1 MKTNTKPSAT
11 KYRNRRIIRL
21 LSILDRASKLQKEI
35 EVSCH
40 YDSYF
45 NQPTVALNMT
55 RGEVVKLATTL
66 RQAYSSVLVMSSFIE
81 HTDDPVHTRAN
92 GKTRARNRSFT
103 GIG

>member
-1 MKTNTKPSAT
+1 MKTNTKPSTT

-21 LSILDRASKLQKEI
+21 LTLLDRVTVLQKEI
-35 EVSCH
+35 EASCH

-45 NQPTVALNMT
+45 GPPSVALNMT
-55 RGEVVKLATTL
+55 RGEAVRLSATL
-66 RQAYSSVLVMSSFIE
+66 RQAYSSALVMSSFIE
-81 HTDDPVHTRAN
+81 PTDDPVHTRAG